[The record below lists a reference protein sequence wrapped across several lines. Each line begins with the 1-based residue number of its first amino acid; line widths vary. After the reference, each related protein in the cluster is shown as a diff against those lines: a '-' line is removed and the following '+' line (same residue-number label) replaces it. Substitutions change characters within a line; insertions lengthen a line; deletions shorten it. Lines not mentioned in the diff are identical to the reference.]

1 MISLVISAPVNTY
14 SGYGARSR
22 DVVKALIQTGK
33 YDITLLSQRWGNTRT
48 GYLADHNEDEILSLI
63 VPKLEFKPDV
73 WIQISVPNEF
83 QAIGKYSIGITAGI
97 ETTLCDGSWLEGI
110 NRMDLTLVSSE
121 HAKNVFL
128 GTKLDAF
135 DERTK
140 QKIKE
145 VKVEKPIEVLFEGI
159 DLEKYL
165 TVNKQSDLYTS
176 ISSIKES
183 FCFLSV
189 GHWMQ
194 GDFGEDRKNIG
205 YTIKTFLETYKN
217 PAFKSKSTPALIL
230 KTHQV
235 GTSIMDRD
243 KILDKIAAI
252 RKTVSGTL
260 PNIYLLHGEVTDEE
274 MSDLYNHPKVMA
286 YVSHTKGEGFG
297 RPLLEFAA
305 TGKPV
310 IASGWSGQID
320 FLNREDSILLGG
332 TLQKVHPTAV
342 QKNMILSDAL
352 WFRPN
357 DSDVSKAY
365 KQITKH
371 YKKAQEN
378 AKRQARKIKLEW
390 TFDKMVELLD
400 SILDKNLPEFPKEI
414 KLTLP
419 KLELPKLK

>member
-1 MISLVISAPVNTY
+1 MISLVISAPINTY

-22 DVVKALIQTGK
+22 DVVKALIKTGK
-33 YDITLLSQRWGNTRT
+33 YDINVLSQRWGNTRS
-48 GYLADHNEDEILSLI
+48 GYLKDHNEDELTSLVIPQLS
-63 VPKLEFKPDV
+63 FKPDV

-83 QAIGKYSIGITAGI
+83 QAVGKYSIGMTAGI
-97 ETTLCDGSWLEGI
+97 ETTLCDGSWIEGL
-110 NRMDLTLVSSE
+110 NRMDLNLVSSE

-135 DERTK
+135 DSKTK

-145 VKVEKPIEVLFEGI
+145 LKVEKPVEVLFEGI
-159 DLEKYL
+159 DVQKYL
-165 TVNKQSDLYTS
+165 TVNKQSDLFKS
-176 ISSIKES
+176 ISTIKEE

-217 PAFKSKSTPALIL
+217 GAFKSKKIPALIL
-230 KTHQV
+230 KTHSV

-243 KILDKIAAI
+243 KILAKIDQI
-252 RKTVSGTL
+252 RSTVTGTL
-260 PNIYLLHGEVTDEE
+260 PNIYLLHGEVTDDE
-274 MSDLYNHPKVMA
+274 MADLYNHPKVKA

-310 IASGWSGQID
+310 IASGWSGQVD

-332 TLQKVHPTAV
+332 TLQKVHPSAV
-342 QKNMILSDAL
+342 LKNMITKEAL

-365 KQITKH
+365 KQVTKH
-371 YKKAQEN
+371 YKKTQEG
-378 AKRQARKIKLEW
+378 AKRQAHKIKNNF

-400 SILDKNLPEFPKEI
+400 KTLDNNLPEFPKEI

-419 KLELPKLK
+419 KLELPKL